1 MGWNDLL
8 YFIYITTTNSL
19 VHRHLIKKP
28 VGKREV
34 FHPDNKKLRILR
46 LLKKN
51 PRGLS
56 RPQINQQL
64 RITIQADDKLK
75 ELLEIMSA
83 PHWISSSSVP
93 YGKIEMTLYKIT
105 MDGKKT
111 LKELDELLKSTTE
124 LGKLDVFDGFSG
136 DD

>member
-1 MGWNDLL
+1 M
-8 YFIYITTTNSL
+8 
-19 VHRHLIKKP
+19 VHRHPIKKP

-56 RPQINQQL
+56 RPQINRQL
-64 RITIQADDKLK
+64 RITIQADDQLK

-93 YGKIEMTLYKIT
+93 YGKKEMTLYKIT

-124 LGKLDVFDGFSG
+124 LGKLDAFDGFSG

>member
-19 VHRHLIKKP
+19 VHRHPIKKP
-28 VGKREV
+28 VGKGEV
-34 FHPDNKKLRILR
+34 FRPDNKKLRILR
-46 LLKKN
+46 LLKNN

-56 RPQINQQL
+56 RRQVNQQL
-64 RITIQADDKLK
+64 HITMQADDKLK
-75 ELLEIMSA
+75 ELLEKMEEL
-83 PHWISSSSVP
+83 HWVSSSSVP
-93 YGKIEMTLYKIT
+93 FGKIEMTISKIT
-105 MDGKKT
+105 IDGKKT

-124 LGKLDVFDGFSG
+124 LGKLDVFDGFSN

>member
-1 MGWNDLL
+1 M
-8 YFIYITTTNSL
+8 

-75 ELLEIMSA
+75 DLLEIMSA

>member
-1 MGWNDLL
+1 M
-8 YFIYITTTNSL
+8 
-19 VHRHLIKKP
+19 VHRHPIKKP

-34 FHPDNKKLRILR
+34 FRPDNKKLRILR
-46 LLKKN
+46 LLKNN

-56 RPQINQQL
+56 RRQVNQQL
-64 RITIQADDKLK
+64 HITMQADDKLK
-75 ELLEIMSA
+75 ELLEKMEEL
-83 PHWISSSSVP
+83 HWVSSSSVP
-93 YGKIEMTLYKIT
+93 FGKIEMTISKIT

-124 LGKLDVFDGFSG
+124 LGKLDVFDGFSN

>member
-8 YFIYITTTNSL
+8 YFICITTINSL

-75 ELLEIMSA
+75 ELLNNMAES
-83 PHWISSSSVP
+83 HWVNSSSHP
-93 YGKIEMTLYKIT
+93 FGKIGMTLYKTT

-111 LKELDELLKSTTE
+111 LKELEQY
-124 LGKLDVFDGFSG
+124 
-136 DD
+136 

>member
-34 FHPDNKKLRILR
+34 YHPDNKKLRILR

-93 YGKIEMTLYKIT
+93 YGKKEMTLYKIT

-124 LGKLDVFDGFSG
+124 LGKLDVFDGFSN

>member
-56 RPQINQQL
+56 RPQINRQL
-64 RITIQADDKLK
+64 RITIQADDQLK

-124 LGKLDVFDGFSG
+124 LGKLDAFDGFSG

>member
-8 YFIYITTTNSL
+8 YFICITTINSL

-56 RPQINQQL
+56 RPQINRRL
-64 RITIQADDKLK
+64 NITIQADDKLK

-111 LKELDELLKSTTE
+111 LKELDELLNSTTE
-124 LGKLDVFDGFSG
+124 LGKLDAFDGFSG